1 MSVSSNASL
10 ISNKQLLESF
20 LKNKTILDYGTI
32 LDITSDGATCSVQH
46 QVLDIFN
53 GKVIRKPLVT
63 KKVEL
68 LYLNS
73 SSISFDTTPVVGDPV
88 LILGLR
94 RFINST
100 KTPMPMPYS
109 PLSPVA
115 YERSNIKAIPLSA
128 INNQSGL
135 IFRAKSG
142 KLRLRNTTVSLFK
155 IISDQESAIATFSSA
170 ASQASITAGG
180 AGLPQTVALAA
191 SIVALMVSLNTS
203 MLTLANEI
211 SSLLED

>member
-1 MSVSSNASL
+1 MSIASDASL
-10 ISNKQLLESF
+10 ISNKQLMESF

-32 LDITSDGATCSVQH
+32 LDITSDGLSCSVQH

-53 GKVIRKPLVT
+53 GKVITKPLVT

-73 SSISFDTTPVVGDPV
+73 SSISFDTTPKVGDPV

-100 KTPMPMPYS
+100 KTPMPGPYA
-109 PLSPVA
+109 PLVPVA
-115 YERSNIKAIPLSA
+115 YERSNMKAIPLSA
-128 INNQSGL
+128 INGQSGL
-135 IFRAKSG
+135 IFRAKNG

-155 IISDQESAIATFSSA
+155 IISDQENAIATFSNS
-170 ASQASITAGG
+170 ASQASISAGG
-180 AGLPQTVALAA
+180 GSSASLATAINALLSTLNA
-191 SIVALMVSLNTS
+191 SMI
-203 MLTLANEI
+203 TLANEI
-211 SSLLED
+211 SALLED

>member
-1 MSVSSNASL
+1 MPLSSNSSL
-10 ISNKQLLESF
+10 ISDKQLLQSF
-20 LKNKTILDYGTI
+20 LKNKMILDYGTI
-32 LDITSDGATCSVQH
+32 LNISTDGSTCDVQH

-53 GKVIRKPLVT
+53 GEIVTKPLIT

-73 SSISFDTTPVVGDPV
+73 SSISFDTTPKNGDPV

-100 KTPMPMPYS
+100 KTPMPKPYA
-109 PLSPVA
+109 PLTPVA
-115 YERSNIKAIPLSA
+115 YERATIKAIPLSA
-128 INNQSGL
+128 INGQSGL
-135 IFRAKSG
+135 IFRAKNG
-142 KLRLRNTTVSLFK
+142 KLRLRNTTISLFK
-155 IISDQESAIATFSSA
+155 IINDQQNAIATFTNS
-170 ASQASITAGG
+170 ASQSSITAGG
-180 AGLPQTVALAA
+180 STSASLASA
-191 SIVALMVSLNTS
+191 IVALMITLNSS

>member
-1 MSVSSNASL
+1 MSLTSSASL
-10 ISNKQLLESF
+10 ISDKQLLEIF

-32 LDITSDGATCSVQH
+32 VSITSDGKTCSIQH

-53 GKVIRKPLVT
+53 GKVITKPLVT
-63 KKVEL
+63 EKVEL

-73 SSISFDTTPVVGDPV
+73 SSISFDTTPQVGDPV

-100 KTPMPMPYS
+100 KTPMDKPYA

-115 YERSNIKAIPLSA
+115 YERSTAKAIPLSA
-128 INNQSGL
+128 INDQSGL

-142 KLRLRNTTVSLFK
+142 KLRLRNKTLSLFK
-155 IISDQESAIATFSSA
+155 IINDQQSAIATFSNA
-170 ASQASITAGG
+170 TSQASISAGG
-180 AGLPQTVALAA
+180 GSSVSLALAINALLSTLNA
-191 SIVALMVSLNTS
+191 SMI
-203 MLTLANEI
+203 TLANSI
-211 SSLLED
+211 SALLED

>member
-1 MSVSSNASL
+1 MSVTSNASL
-10 ISNKQLLESF
+10 ISDKQLLESF

-32 LDITSDGATCSVQH
+32 LSITSDGSKADIQH

-53 GKVIRKPLVT
+53 GKVIQKPLVT
-63 KKVEL
+63 KGVEVF
-68 LYLNS
+68 YLNS
-73 SSISFDTTPVVGDPV
+73 SSLFIDNTPQVGDPV

-100 KTPMPMPYS
+100 KTPMPMPYA

-115 YERSNIKAIPLSA
+115 YERSTIKAVPLSA

-155 IISDQESAIATFSSA
+155 IINDQQNAIATFSNS
-170 ASQASITAGG
+170 ASQSSITTGGSSSASLAG
-180 AGLPQTVALAA
+180 A
-191 SIVALMVSLNTS
+191 IVALMVTLNSS
-203 MLTLANEI
+203 MITLANEI